1 MTEILANLQP
11 FLAYLERV
19 SRSRGARLI
28 LSRTSASTIGESA
41 AYTRRKG
48 LDQDEGKL
56 LLHKRLVQKGDQ
68 GATLEELAQV
78 LPSKTRR
85 QIQHLLWLLADEHK
99 AVPPRRGRRALWKSE
114 SSEFTGAFGELNT
127 NSDCV

>member
-19 SRSRGARLI
+19 SRGRGARLI

-56 LLHKRLVQKGDQ
+56 LLHKHLVQKGDQ
-68 GATLEELAQV
+68 GAPLEELAQV
-78 LPSKTRR
+78 LPSK
-85 QIQHLLWLLADEHK
+85 IQHLLWLLADERK
-99 AVPPRRGRRALWKSE
+99 AVPPSTLEIG
-114 SSEFTGAFGELNT
+114 
-127 NSDCV
+127 VV